1 MRPAGRSARRAMSH
15 TGGHML
21 RVPLMTGAAVLAA
34 AFLVAA
40 CGPARPDAAGGSAR
54 PATSAPAASAPAPAA
69 PAAPTQPTAAA
80 TPATSAPAASAAPAP
95 ASPAPGSSAPA
106 AVAGSMVGPAN
117 CAAMAARTFVHITAV
132 RAGAAGVLT
141 VTGHPVRL
149 ACGGVDD
156 LSYDERPGVTVTG
169 QVTAGASVVTF
180 PLTAMAATP
189 IAPARLA
196 AYLARHQGLGIFLV
210 TGPLGRITG
219 LQEEYHP

>member
-1 MRPAGRSARRAMSH
+1 
-15 TGGHML
+15 ML
-21 RVPLMTGAAVLAA
+21 RVPLMTGAAVAAA

-54 PATSAPAASAPAPAA
+54 PATSAPAPSAPATPAPAA
-69 PAAPTQPTAAA
+69 PAPPPATPAPP
-80 TPATSAPAASAAPAP
+80 PATSAPAASAAPGP
-95 ASPAPGSSAPA
+95 ASPPAGSPAPA

-117 CAAMAARTFVHITAV
+117 CAAMAARTFVHLTAV
-132 RAGAAGVLT
+132 RAGAAGGLT

-180 PLTAMAATP
+180 PLTTMAATP

>member
-15 TGGHML
+15 TGGQML
-21 RVPLMTGAAVLAA
+21 RVPLLTGAAVMGTAL
-34 AFLVAA
+34 LVAA
-40 CGPARPDAAGGSAR
+40 CGPARPDAAGSPAR
-54 PATSAPAASAPAPAA
+54 PATSAPALSAPALSA
-69 PAAPTQPTAAA
+69 PAAPTPP
-80 TPATSAPAASAAPAP
+80 PATSAPAASAAPGP
-95 ASPAPGSSAPA
+95 ASPPAGSSAPA

-117 CAAMAARTFVHITAV
+117 CAAMAARTFVHIMAV
-132 RAGAAGVLT
+132 RAGAAGGLT

-156 LSYDERPGVTVTG
+156 LSYGERPGVTVTG

-180 PLTAMAATP
+180 PLTTMAATP